1 MDTKSKV
8 LEILVELTGED
19 ALFDN
24 AGIDLIES
32 GIMDSFTYSE
42 LLYSLEDEFGI
53 EIQPTQVES
62 DVWRSIE
69 RIALLVDEMTE

>member
-24 AGIDLIES
+24 SRIDLIES

-62 DVWRSIE
+62 DVWRSVE

>member
-24 AGIDLIES
+24 SGIDLIES
-32 GIMDSFTYSE
+32 GILDSFTYSE

>member
-24 AGIDLIES
+24 SRIDLIES

-53 EIQPTQVES
+53 EIQPTQVEV
-62 DVWRSIE
+62 DVWRSVE

>member
-19 ALFDN
+19 SLFDN

-62 DVWRSIE
+62 DVWRSVE
-69 RIALLVDEMTE
+69 RIARLIDVMTE

>member
-62 DVWRSIE
+62 DVWRSVE
-69 RIALLVDEMTE
+69 RIARLIDVMTE

>member
-8 LEILVELTGED
+8 LETLVELTGED
-19 ALFDN
+19 SLFDN

-62 DVWRSIE
+62 DVWRSVE
-69 RIALLVDEMTE
+69 RIARLIDVMTE